1 MKLRRIGILFLCAGI
16 LSGCKDGMALEPEK
30 KGGEGAVL
38 AEASQ
43 PEPVSYEGDEVSRWR
58 ALLEENEISESFQT
72 GLARFAFDS
81 GSAVLRGQSGNG
93 VYSPLSLYYALA
105 IAGYGAEGETE
116 QAVLTA
122 LGVES
127 REELAEQCEKL
138 YRWYVYDEAYGKAS
152 AEAYG
157 EEVPDSALGF

>member
-81 GSAVLRGQSGNG
+81 GSAVLRGQSGNP
-93 VYSPLSLYYALA
+93 SLPLYPIYHN
-105 IAGYGAEGETE
+105 
-116 QAVLTA
+116 
-122 LGVES
+122 
-127 REELAEQCEKL
+127 
-138 YRWYVYDEAYGKAS
+138 
-152 AEAYG
+152 
-157 EEVPDSALGF
+157 